1 MALLKKYGVK
11 LVTYG
16 GQKFD
21 MWVGS
26 YGDSRFTTTD
36 AEFADKERI
45 RWESQNPKG
54 YYRVEEI
61 PEEDVKSKVC
71 RPFSR

>member
-16 GQKFD
+16 GQDFNI
-21 MWVGS
+21 WVGGE
-26 YGDSRFTTTD
+26 GDTQFSTTD
-36 AEFADKERI
+36 ITAAYNEKI
-45 RWESQNPKG
+45 LWETKNPKG

-61 PEEDVKSKVC
+61 PEKKE
-71 RPFSR
+71 